1 VLRQNLSL
9 EKEIARLNFEL
20 NGMVDKEE
28 VFRMQQEVA
37 VAKERVMSM
46 GTGTIVLLRTCSL
59 VQCPLQVLIN

>member
-1 VLRQNLSL
+1 MLRQNLSL